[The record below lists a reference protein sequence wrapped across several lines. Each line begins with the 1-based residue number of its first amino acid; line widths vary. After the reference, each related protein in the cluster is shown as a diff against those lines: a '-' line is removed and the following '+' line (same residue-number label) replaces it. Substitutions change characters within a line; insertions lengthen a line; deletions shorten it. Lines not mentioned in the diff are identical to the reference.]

1 VIYTAAVDFTLNMLV
16 EGFGPETRG
25 ILLLPP
31 RWVIIIFISTDVL
44 SGKFLLLPVRVADE
58 VVLVQTVG
66 AGLVGASTS
75 AFFEDEA
82 VAVSYEQAG
91 NIMIAGLAL
100 QVSST
105 LAQLGIGLYL
115 DLRLGRLH
123 FIPHRRHDSGLSI
136 PKPKFETIRSN
147 AMDALGH
154 PIQCAH
160 VDLASSIQMRRIRYW
175 SVNPYLLIAY
185 IIY

>member
-25 ILLLPP
+25 ILLLAP

-44 SGKFLLLPVRVADE
+44 SGKFFLLSVRVAD
-58 VVLVQTVG
+58 VAVLVQTVG

-100 QVSST
+100 QVSFHT
-105 LAQLGIGLYL
+105 LTL
-115 DLRLGRLH
+115 
-123 FIPHRRHDSGLSI
+123 LSV
-136 PKPKFETIRSN
+136 
-147 AMDALGH
+147 
-154 PIQCAH
+154 C
-160 VDLASSIQMRRIRYW
+160 
-175 SVNPYLLIAY
+175 
-185 IIY
+185 

>member
-25 ILLLPP
+25 LLLLPP

-44 SGKFLLLPVRVADE
+44 SGMFALRYRTGPADLA
-58 VVLVQTVG
+58 VLVQTVG

-75 AFFEDEA
+75 AFFEDGD

-100 QVSST
+100 QVSIHLS
-105 LAQLGIGLYL
+105 LAHLG
-115 DLRLGRLH
+115 
-123 FIPHRRHDSGLSI
+123 
-136 PKPKFETIRSN
+136 
-147 AMDALGH
+147 
-154 PIQCAH
+154 
-160 VDLASSIQMRRIRYW
+160 
-175 SVNPYLLIAY
+175 
-185 IIY
+185 